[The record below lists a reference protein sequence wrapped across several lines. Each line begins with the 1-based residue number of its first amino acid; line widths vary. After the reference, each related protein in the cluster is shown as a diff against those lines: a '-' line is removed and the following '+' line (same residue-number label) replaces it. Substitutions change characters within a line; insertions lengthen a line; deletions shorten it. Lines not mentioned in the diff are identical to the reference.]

1 MAIQIYDVL
10 QKNFV
15 GAGLADGA
23 DLFNIVTSVEWSED
37 TKVLVVQS
45 KDGQGNEG
53 SLRVDFSNLGGA
65 GGGLSEDDVR
75 YLIGQVSE
83 AWSLQG
89 NADLIPTNKL
99 AVSTSSAPGVI
110 QIATDAEATAGTIEN
125 KAVNPKQLKAN
136 AGSGGGLN
144 TAAVDARI
152 QPFART
158 GNTDDVPSS
167 KLPDAT
173 PSQKGIF
180 EIADQNDADTGT
192 STLHAMTPALTKRRI
207 DAATTGAAI
216 KGKLEGLS
224 GSARLDASS
233 IKNLPSAGS
242 GTETG
247 ATIKSKLEGLSGNA
261 RLDASAVKNLP
272 SGGGITATQLNNLD
286 HIKKVTALPTSG
298 LGSTYPS
305 GSVIRYQDKFYELV
319 TAAASHG
326 IRVSAGQDGNYHG
339 YNRVDDDFS
348 ENTGHAF
355 RESGQ
360 DLRGNVVG
368 GFFTNLSNGQVT
380 TFLALSS
387 PPGTIYARV
396 YSGTPGN
403 TNEVFTDAMRRSSG
417 GDVTKGGITYRK
429 YVSGSGVWDRGDN
442 PPDGFYV
449 RFFTRSPQTSDQAS
463 NPLNIFAANT
473 WHAISSYEPKR
484 PATDAHTNDALD
496 FPVWANDPPVL
507 EKISKQNLATYVRST
522 IPAPPAPPTAYS
534 PRRLTSIPSANLKGD
549 KFYLTAESD
558 RPRGVEIT
566 PVSFAGTE
574 LDGLGI
580 GDRGWYSKPDAGFQ
594 VGSIRPSLPDDFVLI
609 SDERFYVKRNTQ
621 TDLTHLLLDTV
632 RYAVVR
638 RPQAAGHKIL
648 SSPEYAASQP
658 DVDYYTITGGLP
670 SGDWDNLRF
679 LRSNGT
685 YVPADAKD
693 PVGPYYDDGT
703 DVQRDEYTA
712 DAANLNNDLKFMVQE
727 RQPGGKTGK
736 TLNFTASGSNFTVTN
751 PFPKIL
757 RITYNNTSSDSDLY
771 RRYSLDVPLANYD
784 DSRAPKKLEINGRLY
799 PAQYLETH
807 TNYATY
813 ITSATT
819 ASNQRISSAGNVN
832 NCNVQ
837 YRNNE
842 WANNDGDKLYR
853 RTLEGSELSKI
864 AGEALPSYILPPHPV
879 DGELIRCLSNI
890 SFDRGAVMTAEE
902 ENGFIGYKANVGDL
916 ESESDGIEEIGA
928 YVGGSTPVANRVAVK
943 RASGNTKSPSKLDI
957 SDGRQSWS
965 FTLVSAGQN
974 YWYSNNLAVDNVDE
988 VRHFFVANHQYL
1000 VQVTY
1005 TDGTKEFSA
1014 VNFQSGDVIIWANV
1028 IWRKISLGL
1037 PDVQNLIDSTLRQR
1051 NIKNMWFGTS
1061 TQYDAITV
1069 KDANTVYYVR

>member
-1 MAIQIYDVL
+1 MATPIYDVL
-10 QKNFV
+10 TKSFV
-15 GAGLADGA
+15 GAGLADGN

-37 TKVLVVQS
+37 TKILVVQS
-45 KDGQGNEG
+45 RDSQGDEAT
-53 SLRVDFSNLGGA
+53 LRIDFNDLGGA

-83 AWSLQG
+83 AWALQG
-89 NADLIPTNKL
+89 NADLIPNTKL
-99 AVSTSSAPGVI
+99 TAATSSAPGII
-110 QIATDAEATAGTIEN
+110 QIATDAEATAGTAEN
-125 KAVNPKQLKAN
+125 RAVNPKQLKAN

-152 QPFART
+152 LPWART
-158 GNTDDVPSS
+158 SNTDDVPTA

-173 PSQKGIF
+173 PTQKGIF

-192 STLHAMTPALTKRRI
+192 STLTAMTPALTKRRI

-242 GTETG
+242 GSETG

-286 HIKKVTALPTSG
+286 HIKKVSALPTSG

-305 GSVIRYQDKFYELV
+305 GSVIRYADKFYELV
-319 TAAASHG
+319 TSAAAHG
-326 IRVSAGQDGNYHG
+326 VKIETGRDGNRYG
-339 YNRVDDDFS
+339 YNQVDSSFQRIGS
-348 ENTGHAF
+348 AF
-355 RESGQ
+355 RETGQ
-360 DLRGNVVG
+360 KVPLDPLG
-368 GFFTNLSNGQVT
+368 GFSTNLSNGQIT
-380 TFLALSS
+380 LFISISS
-387 PPGTIYARV
+387 PPGTVYARWYNGV
-396 YSGTPGN
+396 PAEATAMGT
-403 TNEVFTDAMRRSSG
+403 TALRRSSG
-417 GDVTKGGITYRK
+417 GDVTTGGVTYRK
-429 YVSGSGVWDRGDN
+429 YVSNSGVWDSDDTT
-442 PPDGFYV
+442 PDEFYL
-449 RFFTRSPQTSDQAS
+449 RLFRSSPRTSDQTS
-463 NPLNIFAANT
+463 NPLNIFSANE
-473 WHAISSYEPKR
+473 WHPIDDKPLK
-484 PATDAHTNDALD
+484 PNKDADLTNPVD
-496 FPVWANDPPVL
+496 FVAWESGL
-507 EKISKQNLATYVRST
+507 REKVTKENLASYVRST
-522 IPAPPAPPTAYS
+522 IPEPPSPPTAYT
-534 PRRLTSIPSANLKGD
+534 PRRLTRLPTENTTGD
-549 KFYLTAESD
+549 KFYLTTESD
-558 RPRGVEIT
+558 RPMGVEIT

-574 LDGLGI
+574 LDRLGV
-580 GDRGWYSKPDAGFQ
+580 GDRGWYAKPDAGFQ
-594 VGSIRPSLPDDFVLI
+594 FGSVRPALDSDFVLI
-609 SDERFYVKRNTQ
+609 TDTRVYVKRATQ
-621 TDLTHLLLDTV
+621 TNLTHVLLGTA
-632 RYAVVR
+632 RYALTR
-638 RPQAAGHKIL
+638 RPQSPGYKIL

-658 DVDYYTITGGLP
+658 DVDYYDITGGLP

-679 LRSNGT
+679 LKSDGT
-685 YVPADAKD
+685 YIPADAKD

-703 DVQRDEYTA
+703 DIQRDEYTA
-712 DAANLNNDLKFMVQE
+712 DPANLNNDLKFLVEE

-736 TLNFTASGSNFTVTN
+736 TLNFTASGSNFTVQN
-751 PFPKIL
+751 PFPNIL
-757 RITYNNTSSDSDLY
+757 RLTYNNTSSDSDLY
-771 RRYSLDVPLANYD
+771 RRYSMDVPLANYD

-832 NCNVQ
+832 NCNIQ

-853 RTLEGSELSKI
+853 RTLQGSELSKI

-879 DGELIRCLSNI
+879 DGELIRCLANI
-890 SFDRGAVMTAEE
+890 SYDRGDVMTAEE
-902 ENGFIGYKANVGDL
+902 DNGFIGYKSNVGNL

-928 YVGGSTPVANRVAVK
+928 YVGGSTPVANRVGLK
-943 RASGNTKSPSKLDI
+943 RASGNTKTPSKLDI

-965 FTLVSAGQN
+965 FTLVTAGQN
-974 YWYSNNLAVDNVDE
+974 YWYANNLAVDTVDE

-1005 TDGTKEFSA
+1005 TDSTKEFAA
-1014 VNFQSGDVIIWANV
+1014 VNFQSGDVIIFASV

-1037 PDVQNLIDSTLRQR
+1037 PDVQNLINTTLTQR

-1061 TQYDAITV
+1061 AQYDAIAV
-1069 KDANTVYYVR
+1069 KDANTVYFVR